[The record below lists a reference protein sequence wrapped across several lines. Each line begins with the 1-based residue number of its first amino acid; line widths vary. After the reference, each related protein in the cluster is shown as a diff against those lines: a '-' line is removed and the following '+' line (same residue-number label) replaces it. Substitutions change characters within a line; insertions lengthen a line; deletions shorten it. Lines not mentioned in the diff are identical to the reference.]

1 MIQNHKIEKRGE
13 GSKLSELKV
22 GQKAKVL
29 LIDMINQK
37 LKRHLLEMGLTRGTT
52 LEIKRIAPMGDPVC
66 LFFRGYEL
74 SVRKKDLEKII
85 VEVL

>member
-1 MIQNHKIEKRGE
+1 MIQNQKIEKRGE

-22 GQKAKVL
+22 GQKAKVI

-37 LKRHLLEMGLTRGTT
+37 LKYHLLEMGLTRGTI
-52 LEIKRIAPMGDPVC
+52 LEVRRIAPMGDPVS

>member
-1 MIQNHKIEKRGE
+1 MIQNQKIEKRRE
-13 GSKLSELKV
+13 GTKLSELRV
-22 GQKAKVL
+22 GQKAKVI

-37 LKRHLLEMGLTRGTT
+37 LKYHLLEMGLTRGTI
-52 LEIKRIAPMGDPVC
+52 LEVRRIAPMGDPVC